1 MVKVASS
8 RLRLFYFR
16 ERCPVQHF
24 VGGWM
29 DPRDGLDVL
38 VKRKSLSPTEIQT
51 PDRPSRSPVFTPN
64 ALLRLVLNGAY

>member
-1 MVKVASS
+1 
-8 RLRLFYFR
+8 
-16 ERCPVQHF
+16 
-24 VGGWM
+24 M